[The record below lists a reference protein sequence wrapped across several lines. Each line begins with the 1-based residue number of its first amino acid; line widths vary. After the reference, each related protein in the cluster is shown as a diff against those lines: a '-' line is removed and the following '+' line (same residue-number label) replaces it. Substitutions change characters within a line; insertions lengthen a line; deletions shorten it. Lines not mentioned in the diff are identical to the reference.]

1 MALNPD
7 PFSLAP
13 LISVL
18 PNVGNVTRLES
29 LVSSLFA
36 RFQAVD
42 ALREHTELPEARVKL
57 ANELGM
63 LRQILDWLSV
73 QPESVQPESV
83 QSESLQIKDLRGED
97 E

>member
-1 MALNPD
+1 MTLNPD

-42 ALREHTELPEARVKL
+42 ALREHTELPETRVKL

-73 QPESVQPESV
+73 QPESLQT
-83 QSESLQIKDLRGED
+83 ESLQIKDLRGED